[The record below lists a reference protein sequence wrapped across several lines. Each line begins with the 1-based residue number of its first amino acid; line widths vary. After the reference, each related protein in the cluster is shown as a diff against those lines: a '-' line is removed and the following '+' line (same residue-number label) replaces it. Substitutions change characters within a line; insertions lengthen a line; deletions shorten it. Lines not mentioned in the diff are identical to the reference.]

1 MDSWSIEHIPA
12 GGGASTFASFETWG
26 FAALQMQFVNW
37 GVDRASITSRGGS
50 IAFDAAQFGYKDK
63 IVVWRDGARHSH
75 WWIVGPGLNAEAQE
89 SRTYTLA
96 GPAWWLD
103 QTPFQQPQHIVDITT
118 DPETGAATGCTWEML
133 HGTEVVWSSWPAQ
146 SSGTIN
152 GQIHRALWCAI
163 DNDAPIAIGAVDM
176 PGLAAPIG
184 SAGTC
189 FSVMQQ
195 AARLLP
201 RSACWWDC
209 SGATPLFHASSR
221 AGLTDQTLTI
231 GTHDIEL
238 FGLHPRADQRMDAV
252 RVVYS
257 YPDGDGYGA
266 WFDTAGDDTLK
277 DGPNTL
283 RATIECSTS
292 EIASNAASH
301 YGIAAQ
307 LYGALSET
315 PWEGSVIIHDTGAGL
330 PIVPLGAK
338 LSLAGGRS
346 EWAAMAATITQIQI
360 DVTASAND
368 ILSVSMGAPPALG
381 AQDIFEALNMLL
393 DAGAGAVATTGGTTD
408 PTPDPGDED
417 PIPGTYDDLNDGAQ
431 LGGAPLGEV
440 VVESRGGNYTI
451 VGAGPLNGIE
461 SSPPRR
467 WLRQDWDGE
476 NLEEQWVG
484 NGVCGGGVTAWQAI
498 TMNGAAVWSAATGA
512 VTSNTGVAVRTGTAG
527 GETSPQTPGAH
538 LGTNNGIGG
547 TRTTTATV
555 DRWQRD
561 GVCRDIAGDGTGSGR
576 FTGYNETTL
585 SGECTDDVAYAA
597 QSAGD
602 EWQRPGL
609 TAIHTE
615 RTSGLTFTRRK
626 ARYRTEHTEGTGAE
640 AVTYPT
646 LSSLEPWQRYQL
658 IVTLE
663 RRPVDS
669 GGAPTGSG
677 EWASAG
683 TLTHMF
689 IADLDGKGG
698 VDWQEIEPTAGYE
711 TRVASTIVEV
721 AP

>member
-1 MDSWSIEHIPA
+1 MASWSIEHIPA
-12 GGGASTFASFETWG
+12 GGGASTFASLATWG

-37 GVDRASITSRGGS
+37 GVDRASITARGGS

-133 HGTEVVWSSWPAQ
+133 HGTEVVWPSWPAQ

-221 AGLTDQTLTI
+221 AGLTSHTLTL
-231 GTHDIEL
+231 GTHDIEA

-266 WFDTAGDDTLK
+266 WFDAAGDDMLK

-283 RATIECSTS
+283 RATIECATS

-307 LYGALSET
+307 LHGALSET

-338 LSLAGGRS
+338 LSLAGGRA

-360 DVTASAND
+360 DITDAAND
-368 ILSVSMGAPPALG
+368 ILSISLGAPPALG

-393 DAGAGAVATTGGTTD
+393 DAGTGAVASVGGTTEPGPGPGGD
-408 PTPDPGDED
+408 PT
-417 PIPGTYDDLNDGAQ
+417 PGTYDDLNGGTGGGTPEGIIAVQTKGGTWTLVGFQEYTPTDGSG
-431 LGGAPLGEV
+431 LSAPPKRYLREAW
-440 VVESRGGNYTI
+440 SGGNNCDPA
-451 VGAGPLNGIE
+451 VFAGARTVNP
-461 SSPPRR
+461 
-467 WLRQDWDGE
+467 
-476 NLEEQWVG
+476 
-484 NGVCGGGVTAWQAI
+484 
-498 TMNGAAVWSAATGA
+498 ATG
-512 VTSNTGVAVRTGTAG
+512 
-527 GETSPQTPGAH
+527 ETT
-538 LGTNNGIGG
+538 
-547 TRTTTATV
+547 
-555 DRWQRD
+555 
-561 GVCRDIAGDGTGSGR
+561 DGTTCNGM
-576 FTGYNETTL
+576 
-585 SGECTDDVAYAA
+585 
-597 QSAGD
+597 
-602 EWQRPGL
+602 
-609 TAIHTE
+609 
-615 RTSGLTFTRRK
+615 
-626 ARYRTEHTEGTGAE
+626 
-640 AVTYPT
+640 AVTYDMDG
-646 LSSLEPWQRYQL
+646 
-658 IVTLE
+658 
-663 RRPVDS
+663 RPSCLYFANTYGLRVETRTRTVRTIAFS
-669 GGAPTGSG
+669 GGNEYCTSTGAWVRTLGNEDTADSAVQRLLATAVEWSSSATTGPPKSAPRHRAP
-677 EWASAG
+677 ASR
-683 TLTHMF
+683 
-689 IADLDGKGG
+689 
-698 VDWQEIEPTAGYE
+698 P
-711 TRVASTIVEV
+711 RS
-721 AP
+721 